1 MQENRIRELELQIQG
16 YAAENAE
23 LRQAMAK
30 DEFQLLIE
38 ISRAVTALTKRV
50 ESIEGLV
57 GHLIDASDDM
67 RTQTSA
73 VRAIAERL
81 FEVVDGLNESIRK
94 LPCKDEP
101 DPCLGNRDTE
111 RPPPELRSV
120 AP

>member
-1 MQENRIRELELQIQG
+1 MQETRIRELEQTVSDM
-16 YAAENAE
+16 AAENAK
-23 LRQAMAK
+23 LRQDMGK
-30 DEFQLLIE
+30 DEFQLLLE
-38 ISRAVTALTKRV
+38 ISRAITALTKRV

-81 FEVVDGLNESIRK
+81 FEVVDGLNESVRK

-101 DPCLGNRDTE
+101 DPCLATRDTE
-111 RPPPELRSV
+111 RPAAGLRSV
-120 AP
+120 SP